1 MNYLK
6 TCTDKLLI
14 AINGYKTP
22 QSVIDRFK
30 KYEVILGNPPYHVN
44 KKSPSAKM

>member
-22 QSVIDRFK
+22 ESVLK
-30 KYEVILGNPPYHVN
+30 KLPDYKHLIGNPPWQS
-44 KKSPSAKM
+44 KKNQ